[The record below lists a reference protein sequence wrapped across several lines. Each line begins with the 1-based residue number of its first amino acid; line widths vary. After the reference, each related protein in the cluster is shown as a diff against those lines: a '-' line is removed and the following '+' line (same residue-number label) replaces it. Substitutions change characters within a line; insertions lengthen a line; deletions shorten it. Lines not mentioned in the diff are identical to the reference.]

1 MPDKNG
7 KRDTQRTETG
17 YEIPVPKRDDVMDV
31 FTKVTKKRPASPSRS
46 AKGKRRTSRD
56 GQ

>member
-17 YEIPVPKRDDVMDV
+17 YEIPVPKRSEVMDV
-31 FTKVTKKRPASPSRS
+31 FRKATRKREKPSRS
-46 AKGKRRTSRD
+46 ERGTRRTSRD
-56 GQ
+56 DR

>member
-1 MPDKNG
+1 MPEKNG

-31 FTKVTKKRPASPSRS
+31 FKKASRKLGKPSRS
-46 AKGKRRTSRD
+46 SKEKRRTSRD
-56 GQ
+56 DQ